1 VSGSQLALVVVAV
14 AVLDAAGTVPAIWVL
29 RDVRRRS
36 PEAFAA
42 IGSSQSQWSMWP
54 FLGAAFLGIG
64 ALVPVGIYALK
75 VRPRLDAP
83 GVPG

>member
-1 VSGSQLALVVVAV
+1 VSGTQLALVVAAV
-14 AVLDAAGTVPAIWVL
+14 VVLDAAGTVPAIWVV
-29 RDVRRRS
+29 RDVRGRS

-42 IGSSQSQWSMWP
+42 IGASQSSWTIWP

>member
-1 VSGSQLALVVVAV
+1 VSDTQLVLVIVAV
-14 AVLDAAGTVPAIWVL
+14 AMLDTAGTVPALWVV

-36 PEAFAA
+36 PEAFAS
-42 IGSSQSQWSMWP
+42 IGSSQSKWALWP

-64 ALVPVGIYALK
+64 ALVPVVIYTLR